1 MINLSDK
8 QEEMLA
14 FIENFVMQHGYP
26 PTREEIRTALDISTK
41 SLVNYHLEVLEN
53 ADFLKRIPNTP
64 RGLRLMRENMAR
76 TARPAKAANRQLN
89 LSELEYNDG
98 EILELTYGAVTNN
111 SNMFALKI
119 EPDVMTDASLT
130 KGDIVILQDQQQAA
144 NGDLVL
150 VRHLKKKTL
159 MLRRYFCENGR
170 IRLEPADAKLEPL
183 FLNIEE
189 VQTQGKVV
197 AIIRQLETE
206 EMIA

>member
-1 MINLSDK
+1 
-8 QEEMLA
+8 
-14 FIENFVMQHGYP
+14 
-26 PTREEIRTALDISTK
+26 
-41 SLVNYHLEVLEN
+41 LEVLEN

-64 RGLRLMRENMAR
+64 RGLRLMRENIAR
-76 TARPAKAANRQLN
+76 TAQPAKPPTRQLN

-98 EILELTYGAVTNN
+98 EILELTYGVVTNN

-119 EPDVMTDASLT
+119 EPGVKTDDSLA

-144 NGDLVL
+144 IGDLVI
-150 VRHLKKKTL
+150 VRHLKKHTL

-170 IRLEPADAKLEPL
+170 IHLEPADLELEPPL
-183 FLNIEE
+183 LNIEE
-189 VQTQGKVV
+189 VQIQGKVV

>member
-14 FIENFVMQHGYP
+14 FIENFVTQHGYP
-26 PTREEIRTALDISTK
+26 PTREEIRTGLAISTK

-64 RGLRLMRENMAR
+64 RGLRLMRENLAR
-76 TARPAKAANRQLN
+76 TARPAKTATRQLN
-89 LSELEYNDG
+89 LNELEYDDG
-98 EILELTYGAVTNN
+98 EILELTYGVVTNN
-111 SNMFALKI
+111 SNIFALKI
-119 EPDVMTDASLT
+119 EPDVMTDDSLAT
-130 KGDIVILQDQQQAA
+130 GDIVILQDQQQAG
-144 NGDLVL
+144 NGDLVI
-150 VRHLKKKTL
+150 VRHLKEHTL

-170 IRLEPADAKLEPL
+170 IRLEPANVELEPL
-183 FLNIEE
+183 LLNIEE
-189 VQTQGKVV
+189 VQIQGKVV